1 MVNWLKGRID
11 SFGHALRGIASL
23 LAGEPNA
30 RIHLLATVVVLML
43 GLLLDVNRGDWLAL
57 LLIIAVVWL
66 AEGMN
71 TALEHLADAAVPEF
85 HPLVR
90 KAKDVAAGTVL
101 VTAVV
106 AVILGLLVFL
116 PYLVSWGQLPSP

>member
-1 MVNWLKGRID
+1 MNWLQGRID
-11 SFGHALRGIASL
+11 SFGHALRGIVSL

-30 RIHLLATVVVLML
+30 RIHLLATVLVVAL
-43 GLLLDVNRGDWLAL
+43 GLVLDVNRGDWQAL
-57 LLIIAVVWL
+57 LLIVAVVWL

-101 VTAVV
+101 VTAVA
-106 AVILGLLVFL
+106 AVILGLLIFL
-116 PYLVSWGQLPSP
+116 PYLVS

>member
-1 MVNWLKGRID
+1 MKSWLQSRID

-30 RIHLLATVVVLML
+30 RIHLLATVVVVML
-43 GLLLDVNRGDWLAL
+43 GLILDVNRGEWLSL

-101 VTAVV
+101 VTAGV
-106 AVILGLLVFL
+106 AVVLGLLIFL
-116 PYLVSWGQLPSP
+116 PYLVS